1 MDVPVCW
8 VSLIDACR
16 QWMKSCVGRDIDESL
31 RGISFCD
38 VVAVTAASLVVE
50 DARHQSLSDRLLG
63 IWNRGGRA
71 SIVDQQV
78 ESFRKDRFPFSLL
91 MVDIDNFKQVNDSH
105 GHLTGDAALKSVT
118 RALQVSLRPN
128 ESVAALKVQ
137 TARGVIGCALSIGVA
152 EWRMQRAEASHAL
165 IDRADAALLL
175 AKQGG
180 RSYVLVSH
188 PAT

>member
-1 MDVPVCW
+1 M
-8 VSLIDACR
+8 
-16 QWMKSCVGRDIDESL
+16 
-31 RGISFCD
+31 
-38 VVAVTAASLVVE
+38 
-50 DARHQSLSDRLLG
+50 
-63 IWNRGGRA
+63 
-71 SIVDQQV
+71 
-78 ESFRKDRFPFSLL
+78 
-91 MVDIDNFKQVNDSH
+91 
-105 GHLTGDAALKSVT
+105 KSVT